1 MPHPTI
7 DLIER
12 RVSANHFD
20 PSHTLTNT
28 EIEDLAR
35 LATRAPTAFN
45 LQNWRFIAVRKVE
58 AKAKLRDL
66 AYGQVKVSE
75 AAVTFIICG
84 QSPDH
89 ESLGERLRP
98 FVETGLMP
106 EAMASIWQESV
117 HAKYAGDPAASRDE
131 AIRSATLGTATLIY
145 AAEAMGLVSG
155 PMVGFDA
162 AAVSREFGLAEGEIP
177 VMLLPVGRAAPG
189 NWPQK
194 PRRPLSEVLQ
204 IS

>member
-7 DLIER
+7 ALIEG
-12 RVSANHFD
+12 RVSANQFD
-20 PSHTLTNT
+20 PSHTLTDG
-28 EIEDLAR
+28 EIESLIR

-45 LQNWRFIAVRKVE
+45 LQNWRFIAVRTPE
-58 AKAKLRDL
+58 AKARLRDL
-66 AYGQVKVSE
+66 AFGQIKVSD
-75 AAVTFIICG
+75 AAVTFIVCG
-84 QSPDH
+84 QWPDH
-89 ESLGERLRP
+89 ATLAERLHP

-106 EAMASIWQESV
+106 PAMAAGWQESV
-117 HAKYAGDPAASRDE
+117 RARYAEDPASARDE
-131 AIRSATLGTATLIY
+131 AIRSATLGAATLIY

-162 AAVSREFGLAEGEIP
+162 DAVIRQFGLAQGEVP
-177 VMLLPVGRAAPG
+177 VMLLPVGRPAPG

-194 PRRPLSEVLQ
+194 PRRPLCEVLQ